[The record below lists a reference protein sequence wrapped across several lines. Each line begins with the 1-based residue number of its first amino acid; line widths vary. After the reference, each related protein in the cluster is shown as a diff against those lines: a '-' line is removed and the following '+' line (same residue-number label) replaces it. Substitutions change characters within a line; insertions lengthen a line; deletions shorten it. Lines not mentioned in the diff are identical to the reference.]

1 MPAASVENPP
11 MNQAEHRAAFFRQS
25 GWLMVANVAGGVFMW
40 AVHFLNKFVHTGEY
54 GSFGVLLAVAMLL
67 PTLPLQMIVAQQTAK
82 LLAIGADGE
91 LSGIVRSVWLATAGA
106 WLVGSAAVLFFH
118 QSILEHWHMSNPL
131 GLWFTL
137 FIVLCSIWMPVFWG
151 VLQGQQNFLWLGW
164 SMMINGV
171 GRLIVA
177 TLCVLVLGAG
187 AAGMMAGVLLGLVA
201 AASLSAWHTRS
212 IWLRTPKAFEWR
224 ALLTQVIPLTLAFC
238 GFQILF
244 TADTLLV
251 KTYFGE
257 ADADFY
263 VSAGTLSRALMWLV
277 LPLAAVMFPR
287 LVHSAARAEKSNL
300 MGVVLFG
307 TALLAVVGAAGLSV
321 LGPFVVK
328 LVYKQS
334 YVQVASSILPW
345 YAFAMVPLALAN
357 VLLNDLLARPASKL
371 LLAVCVFILAAGY
384 VLTLSRFH
392 SSLVSV
398 LQIMGAC
405 NLLLLG
411 VCAWFSWGAKKG
423 GMP

>member
-1 MPAASVENPP
+1 
-11 MNQAEHRAAFFRQS
+11 
-25 GWLMVANVAGGVFMW
+25 
-40 AVHFLNKFVHTGEY
+40 
-54 GSFGVLLAVAMLL
+54 
-67 PTLPLQMIVAQQTAK
+67 
-82 LLAIGADGE
+82 
-91 LSGIVRSVWLATAGA
+91 
-106 WLVGSAAVLFFH
+106 
-118 QSILEHWHMSNPL
+118 
-131 GLWFTL
+131 
-137 FIVLCSIWMPVFWG
+137 
-151 VLQGQQNFLWLGW
+151 
-164 SMMINGV
+164 
-171 GRLIVA
+171 
-177 TLCVLVLGAG
+177 
-187 AAGMMAGVLLGLVA
+187 
-201 AASLSAWHTRS
+201 
-212 IWLRTPKAFEWR
+212 
-224 ALLTQVIPLTLAFC
+224 
-238 GFQILF
+238 
-244 TADTLLV
+244 
-251 KTYFGE
+251 
-257 ADADFY
+257 

-345 YAFAMVPLALAN
+345 YASAMVPLALAN

-384 VLTLSRFH
+384 VLTLIRFH

-423 GMP
+423 GMPRE